1 VKAEL
6 YVQKASGL
14 FASNRLLRF
23 VVLVL
28 TGASVFNS
36 FMVYRAVKYQ
46 TTILIPPHMT
56 GTVEFVHGKPT
67 DQYIHDIATRLAS
80 LAATYSPPTAR
91 RQFEELLFFFTAE
104 AYPEAAKSWYSLAG
118 RIEESKVSSVFYVE
132 KVSVKNN
139 GIEIFGN
146 LRQYADTALIENIS
160 RTYRIDYQV
169 RDGRFEVIS
178 FKEKSSTEGE
188 KGK

>member
-1 VKAEL
+1 
-6 YVQKASGL
+6 
-14 FASNRLLRF
+14 
-23 VVLVL
+23 
-28 TGASVFNS
+28 
-36 FMVYRAVKYQ
+36 
-46 TTILIPPHMT
+46 MT
-56 GTVEFVHGKPT
+56 GVQTCALP
-67 DQYIHDIATRLAS
+67 IS
-80 LAATYSPPTAR
+80 R

-178 FKEKSSTEGE
+178 FKEKSSSEGE